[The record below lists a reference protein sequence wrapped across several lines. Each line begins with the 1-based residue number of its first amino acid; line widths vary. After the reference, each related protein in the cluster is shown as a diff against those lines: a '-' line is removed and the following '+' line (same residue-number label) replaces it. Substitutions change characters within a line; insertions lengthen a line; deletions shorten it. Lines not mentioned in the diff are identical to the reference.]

1 MGSAASCLAG
11 SGDVELLEV
20 NRQKEQR
27 EIANV
32 IKLGDFRLR
41 KTLL

>member
-1 MGSAASCLAG
+1 MLSKHRHY
-11 SGDVELLEV
+11 E
-20 NRQKEQR
+20 EQAFYC
-27 EIANV
+27 ANV